1 MRAWDLSEVH
11 PRRSRPIGNGRGW
24 SGAKAYD
31 PCIVVEALVVFGTA
45 KAIPTGNSN
54 FLLRRLMAT
63 PGALNA
69 FHPFIAPA
77 ALFLASP
84 AADYVTGEVL
94 AVNGGAFAGRM
105 YLPLSTPKAR

>member
-54 FLLRRLMAT
+54 FLLGRLMAT
-63 PGALNA
+63 SAALNA
-69 FHPFIAPA
+69 FRPFISGRASRV
-77 ALFLASP
+77 ALTEDLVRYMRRQSGVWFTTCEEGPRWHDKQRA
-84 AADYVTGEVL
+84 
-94 AVNGGAFAGRM
+94 
-105 YLPLSTPKAR
+105 